1 VWSDAVGEIDRQ
13 GSAPAILVD
22 RHRNKNGLAGDDLG
36 FAHLFVAPVEDQIG
50 VALVEPP
57 PGKRVQSRIKSGGL
71 VDRADR

>member
-22 RHRNKNGLAGDDLG
+22 RHRNKNGLAGDDL
-36 FAHLFVAPVEDQIG
+36 AHLFVARVEDQIG